1 MDYQKVAEGACAK
14 IEEAVAK
21 FAFKGTPVECR
32 RYGNGH
38 INDTFLLVTKD
49 GEKEYR
55 YIWQRMNTNVFKD
68 PKGLI
73 QNVSGV
79 TGFLREQIIANGGDP
94 DRETL
99 TLVKTLD
106 GQDAYEDSIGS
117 WWRM

>member
-1 MDYQKVAEGACAK
+1 MCIRD
-14 IEEAVAK
+14 
-21 FAFKGTPVECR
+21 R
-32 RYGNGH
+32 
-38 INDTFLLVTKD
+38 
-49 GEKEYR
+49 
-55 YIWQRMNTNVFKD
+55 FKD

-106 GQDAYEDSIGS
+106 GLSLIHI
-117 WWRM
+117 